1 MMGRSSKPVQLADP
15 SQGVGNALLF
25 GFELRLILN
34 LLPRAAA
41 AVIYVGTRRRLTQG
55 RGLQQANRLA
65 EGIISFR
72 IGHPSADFIPRN
84 RGGNHNDLMI
94 DAADT
99 VGTVGERFDL

>member
-1 MMGRSSKPVQLADP
+1 MGRSSKPSSLPMRAK
-15 SQGVGNALLF
+15 GVGNVLLF
-25 GFELRLILN
+25 GFELRRILN

-41 AVIYVGTRRRLTQG
+41 AVIYVGTRRRLAQG

-94 DAADT
+94 DAADA